1 MFFIFGIA
9 VAFFLEMLLLMKK
22 NKSIADKTLG
32 VWLFI
37 NIIHLS
43 IFYSFS
49 TGYSFKHPHLLG
61 LDFALPIVQGVLLFI
76 YAKALTEN
84 KLNWKTVFVHLMPA
98 MVVGLLAIPF
108 YSLSASE
115 KLRVI
120 ETDGEGFE
128 WYVYIN
134 NGTMIV
140 SGFGYAIWTYI
151 LTLKHAKN
159 IRNKF
164 SNIEKK
170 ELDWL
175 KYQAIALS
183 IIWLTVVFT
192 DSPEMIF
199 SAVVLFI
206 LFIGFFG
213 INQMSIFTSHQHTTP
228 NQIFYDVEE
237 EIEEKIDIEDVE
249 KEEIKRYAKSGLSTE
264 KSTQIYSELME
275 LMQTEKAYLNNDL
288 SLIELAK
295 TLNIHQNHLSQVIN
309 EKEDKNFY
317 TYINSLRIKEFINQ
331 AQRPENKKLT
341 LLAIAFQCGFNSK
354 STFNKHFKL
363 YTGTTPKNY
372 LVNVNEV

>member
-49 TGYSFKHPHLLG
+49 TGYSFEHPHLLG

-84 KLNWKTVFVHLMPA
+84 KLSWKTVCVHLIPA
-98 MVVGLLAIPF
+98 VIVALLAIPF
-108 YSLSASE
+108 YMLSASE
-115 KLRVI
+115 KLQVI

-237 EIEEKIDIEDVE
+237 EIEEKIELEDVE

-264 KSTQIYSELME
+264 KSTQIYSDLME
-275 LMQTEKAYLNNDL
+275 LMQSEKAYLNNDL

-331 AQRPENKKLT
+331 AQRPENKNLT

-372 LVNVNEV
+372 LANII

>member
-49 TGYSFKHPHLLG
+49 TGYSFEHPHLLG

-84 KLNWKTVFVHLMPA
+84 KLSWKTVCVHLIPA
-98 MVVGLLAIPF
+98 VIVALLAIPF
-108 YSLSASE
+108 YMLSASE
-115 KLRVI
+115 KLQVI

-237 EIEEKIDIEDVE
+237 EIEEKIELEDVE

-264 KSTQIYSELME
+264 KSTQIYSDLME
-275 LMQTEKAYLNNDL
+275 LMQSEKAYLNNDL

-331 AQRPENKKLT
+331 AQRPENKNLT

-372 LVNVNEV
+372 LANIV